1 MKKFL
6 ISYFL
11 EKFITSIKRSVR
23 RKHEIDSQ
31 PFRANGLGPGGIVF
45 FDFVLSI
52 CFIFIFLYEFSIF
65 YFFISIVDFYL
76 AFLQWKSDIFFS
88 FRKKEKYQELRF
100 FYADKYLYILQNCEF
115 LSN

>member
-45 FDFVLSI
+45 FDFV
-52 CFIFIFLYEFSIF
+52 FIEI
-65 YFFISIVDFYL
+65 
-76 AFLQWKSDIFFS
+76 QKQKQNIFF
-88 FRKKEKYQELRF
+88 
-100 FYADKYLYILQNCEF
+100 
-115 LSN
+115 